1 MDDKAVWNKE
11 NVKHLCDICKN
22 EVLAGHR
29 PLWHLN
35 KVGWKNVEDKFAEKY
50 GKKLEH
56 LQLKNK
62 WDSLKRSYS
71 CFMDLKNMATR
82 LGWDEARQTVDCDD
96 TWWKDHLAVSVTK
109 HDCLLF
115 MVICR

>member
-56 LQLKNK
+56 FQLKNK
-62 WDSLKRSYS
+62 WDSLKTSYS
-71 CFMDLKNMATR
+71 CFMELKIWPLDLDGMKQGKLWIVMIHGGRIT
-82 LGWDEARQTVDCDD
+82 LQ
-96 TWWKDHLAVSVTK
+96 
-109 HDCLLF
+109 
-115 MVICR
+115 